1 MGVAVAGV
9 FVVAVAVAVAGVS
22 IVIGVVVAESF
33 AVFAN
38 LSMRS
43 FVSHKIVSKI
53 VSSDAH
59 FRQARQNLLTLTRQD
74 EDAYVRSESAQR
86 DAITYSAAISACLNG
101 EQWQQALDTSSLHGC
116 CKIVSRLVVRH
127 GKVIIINGIR
137 R

>member
-1 MGVAVAGV
+1 MAAGLV
-9 FVVAVAVAVAGVS
+9 SLGKNAG
-22 IVIGVVVAESF
+22 GW
-33 AVFAN
+33 AN
-38 LSMRS
+38 NACEKGEQWQHVLDLFEKM
-43 FVSHKIVSKI
+43 
-53 VSSDAH
+53 
-59 FRQARQNLLTLTRQD
+59 
-74 EDAYVRSESAQR
+74 RSESVQR